1 MYYIKNKMPGVD
13 FSLDS
18 MSNLRINY
26 SQYSQSLVYP
36 IFTFRWLAVHALA
49 VPAVFFIGSIVCMQ
63 FLDR

>member
-1 MYYIKNKMPGVD
+1 MFFDN
-13 FSLDS
+13 SA
-18 MSNLRINY
+18 SNSRQILSPFNF
-26 SQYSQSLVYP
+26 SQSLVYP